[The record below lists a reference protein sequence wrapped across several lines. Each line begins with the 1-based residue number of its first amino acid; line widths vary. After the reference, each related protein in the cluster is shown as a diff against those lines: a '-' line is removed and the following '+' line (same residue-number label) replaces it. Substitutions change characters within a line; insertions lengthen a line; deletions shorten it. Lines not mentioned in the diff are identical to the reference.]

1 MIESQNYNSGNK
13 KDHNSELLLKIING
27 ALIEEQINNDKE
39 LYVDE
44 NWKINADDS
53 KRLITDENSELKANT
68 SRGLNRIL
76 AEKQWEE
83 FCTNHNIILKSYTTK
98 FSKK

>member
-1 MIESQNYNSGNK
+1 MIENQNYNSGNK
-13 KDHNSELLLKIING
+13 KDHNSELLLKIIKG

-53 KRLITDENSELKANT
+53 KRLRTDENSELKRLLYKLFPNKKIT
-68 SRGLNRIL
+68 VKDNKDGSQTIL
-76 AEKQWEE
+76 
-83 FCTNHNIILKSYTTK
+83 IM
-98 FSKK
+98 